1 MEMRSIQSIPGGE
14 HAAQNDDLFM
24 SLELGDKRWKLSIGG
39 RRGVSR
45 YDVPAGDTA
54 AVAKCVAKTSER
66 FQTPPNAVVH
76 SCYEAGRDGWWL
88 HRWLAQFGV
97 DNIVVDASSIE
108 VNRRARRA
116 KTDRLDADKLRT
128 MLMRHHAGEH
138 VWSVLRES
146 TEQNEDAR
154 RVHRELQRLTHER
167 TPHINRIRA
176 LLVLHNV
183 RPDVIIAGR
192 DWPAWWQKY
201 GEQVA
206 PKLREEIEREI
217 ARLTLVKN
225 QVRSIE
231 LARRREL
238 ANGKHPMVSQLTR
251 LAAIGPTGAWVLVHE
266 VFGWRRFSNRR
277 QLAGCLGLAPTPYA
291 SGGTETEQG
300 ISKVGNS
307 VARGTGL
314 GLAASPA
321 DQRLDALVQ
330 PTIRSCGHPYAPRR
344 HCGARAPTSD
354 RSMALPTKWRDPSRS
369 LPEDSTSTILNHSP
383 SIDSFGWQ

>member
-1 MEMRSIQSIPGGE
+1 MKSIESSSRDE
-14 HAAQNDDLFM
+14 HATKQDELFM
-24 SLELGDKRWKLSIGG
+24 SLELGDKRWKLSIGDARHG
-39 RRGVSR
+39 ASR
-45 YDVPAGDTA
+45 YDVAAGDTA

-66 FQTPPNAVVH
+66 LQMPNAVVH

-88 HRWLAQFGV
+88 HRWLTQFGV

-128 MLMRHHAGEH
+128 MLVRHHGGEH
-138 VWSVLRES
+138 VWSVLREP
-146 TEQNEDAR
+146 TEQDEDAR

-167 TPHINRIRA
+167 TSHINRIRA

-183 RPDVIIAGR
+183 RPDIVLAGR
-192 DWPAWWQKY
+192 DWPAWWQKNS
-201 GEQVA
+201 EQVA
-206 PKLREEIEREI
+206 PKLRAEIEREV
-217 ARLTLVKN
+217 ARLTLVKD

-238 ANGKHPMVSQLTR
+238 ASGAHPMVSQLTR

-291 SGGTETEQG
+291 SGDTEKEQG
-300 ISKVGNS
+300 ISKVGNKR
-307 VARGTGL
+307 VR
-314 GLAASPA
+314 
-321 DQRLDALVQ
+321 ALLVEQAWGWLRRQ
-330 PTIRSCGHPYAPRR
+330 PNSALTLWFNRR
-344 HCGARAPTSD
+344 FAHSGARM
-354 RSMALPTKWRDPSRS
+354 RRVGIVALARRLAIALWRFLQNGEMPLGAS
-369 LPEDSTSTILNHSP
+369 LKPA
-383 SIDSFGWQ
+383 

>member
-1 MEMRSIQSIPGGE
+1 MKSIESSSRDE
-14 HAAQNDDLFM
+14 HATKQDELFM
-24 SLELGDKRWKLSIGG
+24 SLELGDKRWKLSIGDARHG
-39 RRGVSR
+39 ASR
-45 YDVPAGDTA
+45 YDVAAGDTA

-66 FQTPPNAVVH
+66 LQMPNAVVH

-88 HRWLAQFGV
+88 HRWLTQFGV

-128 MLMRHHAGEH
+128 MLVRHHGGEH
-138 VWSVLRES
+138 VWSVLREP
-146 TEQNEDAR
+146 TEQDEDAR

-167 TPHINRIRA
+167 TSHINRIRA

-183 RPDVIIAGR
+183 RPDIVLAGR
-192 DWPAWWQKY
+192 DWPAWWQKNS
-201 GEQVA
+201 EQVA
-206 PKLREEIEREI
+206 PKLRAEIEREV
-217 ARLTLVKN
+217 ARLTLVKD

-238 ANGKHPMVSQLTR
+238 ASGAHPMVSQLTR

-291 SGGTETEQG
+291 SGDTEKDQG
-300 ISKVGNS
+300 ISKVGNKR
-307 VARGTGL
+307 VR
-314 GLAASPA
+314 
-321 DQRLDALVQ
+321 ALLVEQAWGWLRRQ
-330 PTIRSCGHPYAPRR
+330 PNSALTLWFNRR
-344 HCGARAPTSD
+344 FAHSGARM
-354 RSMALPTKWRDPSRS
+354 RRVGIVALARRLAIALWRFLQNGEMPLGAS
-369 LPEDSTSTILNHSP
+369 LKPA
-383 SIDSFGWQ
+383 

>member
-1 MEMRSIQSIPGGE
+1 MKSIESSSRDE
-14 HAAQNDDLFM
+14 HATKQDELFM
-24 SLELGDKRWKLSIGG
+24 SLELGDKRWKLSIGDARHG
-39 RRGVSR
+39 ASR
-45 YDVPAGDTA
+45 YDVAAGDTA

-66 FQTPPNAVVH
+66 LQMPNAVVH

-88 HRWLAQFGV
+88 HRWLTQFGV

-128 MLMRHHAGEH
+128 MLVRHHGGEH
-138 VWSVLRES
+138 VWSVLREP
-146 TEQNEDAR
+146 TEQDEDAR

-167 TPHINRIRA
+167 TSHINRIRA

-183 RPDVIIAGR
+183 RPDIVLAGR
-192 DWPAWWQKY
+192 DWPAWWQRNS
-201 GEQVA
+201 EQVA
-206 PKLREEIEREI
+206 PKLRAEIEREV
-217 ARLTLVKN
+217 ARLTLVKD

-238 ANGKHPMVSQLTR
+238 ASGAHPMVSQLTR

-291 SGGTETEQG
+291 SGDTEKEQG
-300 ISKVGNS
+300 ISKVGNKR
-307 VARGTGL
+307 VR
-314 GLAASPA
+314 
-321 DQRLDALVQ
+321 ALLVEQAWGWLRRQ
-330 PTIRSCGHPYAPRR
+330 PNSALTLWFNRR
-344 HCGARAPTSD
+344 FAHSGARM
-354 RSMALPTKWRDPSRS
+354 RRVGIVALARRLAIALWRFLQNGEMPLGAS
-369 LPEDSTSTILNHSP
+369 LKPA
-383 SIDSFGWQ
+383 

>member
-1 MEMRSIQSIPGGE
+1 MKSIESSSRDE
-14 HAAQNDDLFM
+14 HATKQDELFM
-24 SLELGDKRWKLSIGG
+24 SLELGDKRWKLSIGDARHG
-39 RRGVSR
+39 ASR
-45 YDVPAGDTA
+45 YDVAAGDTA

-66 FQTPPNAVVH
+66 LQMPNAVVH

-88 HRWLAQFGV
+88 HRWLTQFGV

-128 MLMRHHAGEH
+128 MLVRHHGGEH
-138 VWSVLRES
+138 VWSVLREP
-146 TEQNEDAR
+146 TEQDEDAR

-167 TPHINRIRA
+167 TSHINRIRA

-183 RPDVIIAGR
+183 RPDIVLAGR
-192 DWPAWWQKY
+192 DWPAWWQKNS
-201 GEQVA
+201 EQVA
-206 PKLREEIEREI
+206 PKLRAEIEREV
-217 ARLTLVKN
+217 ARLTLVKD

-238 ANGKHPMVSQLTR
+238 ASGMHPMVSQLTR

-291 SGGTETEQG
+291 SGDTEKEQG
-300 ISKVGNS
+300 ISKVGNKR
-307 VARGTGL
+307 VR
-314 GLAASPA
+314 
-321 DQRLDALVQ
+321 ALLVEQAWGWLRRQ
-330 PTIRSCGHPYAPRR
+330 PNSALTLWFNRR
-344 HCGARAPTSD
+344 FAHSGARM
-354 RSMALPTKWRDPSRS
+354 RRVGIVALARRLAIALWRFLQNGEMPLGAS
-369 LPEDSTSTILNHSP
+369 LKPA
-383 SIDSFGWQ
+383 

>member
-1 MEMRSIQSIPGGE
+1 
-14 HAAQNDDLFM
+14 
-24 SLELGDKRWKLSIGG
+24 
-39 RRGVSR
+39 
-45 YDVPAGDTA
+45 
-54 AVAKCVAKTSER
+54 
-66 FQTPPNAVVH
+66 
-76 SCYEAGRDGWWL
+76 
-88 HRWLAQFGV
+88 V

-128 MLMRHHAGEH
+128 MLMRHHGGEH
-138 VWSVLRES
+138 VWSVLREP
-146 TEQNEDAR
+146 TEQDEDAR

-167 TPHINRIRA
+167 TSHINRIRA

-192 DWPAWWQKY
+192 DWGAWWQAHR
-201 GEQVA
+201 EQIA

-217 ARLTLVKN
+217 ARLKLVKD

-231 LARRREL
+231 LACRREL

-291 SGGTETEQG
+291 SGSTEAEQG
-300 ISKVGNS
+300 ISKVGNKR
-307 VARGTGL
+307 VR
-314 GLAASPA
+314 
-321 DQRLDALVQ
+321 ALLVEQAWGWLRRQ
-330 PTIRSCGHPYAPRR
+330 PTSALTLWFNRR
-344 HCGARAPTSD
+344 FAHAGARM
-354 RSMALPTKWRDPSRS
+354 RRVGIVALARRLAIALWRFLQNGEIP
-369 LPEDSTSTILNHSP
+369 LGACLKATPHS
-383 SIDSFGWQ
+383 S

>member
-1 MEMRSIQSIPGGE
+1 MKSIESSSRDE
-14 HAAQNDDLFM
+14 HATKQDELFM
-24 SLELGDKRWKLSIGG
+24 SLELGDKRWKLSIGDARHG
-39 RRGVSR
+39 ASR
-45 YDVPAGDTA
+45 YDVAAGDTA

-66 FQTPPNAVVH
+66 LQMPNAVVH

-88 HRWLAQFGV
+88 HRWLTQFGV

-128 MLMRHHAGEH
+128 MLVRHHGGEH
-138 VWSVLRES
+138 VWSVLREP
-146 TEQNEDAR
+146 TEQDEDAR

-167 TPHINRIRA
+167 TSHINRIRA

-183 RPDVIIAGR
+183 RPDIVLAGR
-192 DWPAWWQKY
+192 DWPAWWQKNS
-201 GEQVA
+201 EQVA
-206 PKLREEIEREI
+206 PKLRAEIEREV
-217 ARLTLVKN
+217 ARLTLVKD

-238 ANGKHPMVSQLTR
+238 AGGMHPMVSQLTR

-291 SGGTETEQG
+291 SGDSETEQG
-300 ISKVGNS
+300 ISKVGNKR
-307 VARGTGL
+307 VR
-314 GLAASPA
+314 
-321 DQRLDALVQ
+321 ALLVEQAWGWLRRQ
-330 PTIRSCGHPYAPRR
+330 PTSALTLWFNRR
-344 HCGARAPTSD
+344 FAHSGARM
-354 RSMALPTKWRDPSRS
+354 RRVGIVALARRLAIALWRFLQNGEIPLGAS
-369 LPEDSTSTILNHSP
+369 LKPA
-383 SIDSFGWQ
+383 